1 MSKESFKASYAKLE
15 EIASKLSNNEEV
27 DIDQLVPL
35 VDEASKAYQVCKSRL
50 EAVEKALSQRL
61 DQGE

>member
-27 DIDQLVPL
+27 DIDQLVPM